1 MDSNGIRN
9 RDIIVVGLQPWD
21 TSIGSNCKDVALEF
35 SRQNRV
41 LYVNYPL
48 DRITLLRN
56 RKDPK
61 VRKRLN
67 VIHGREKGLVPV
79 KENMWNLYP
88 DRIAESINW
97 IKNERVFTFLNK
109 INNKRLAGSILKA
122 VRELGFKDIILFDD
136 NDIIR
141 TFYLKELLKPS
152 VSIYYYRDYIL
163 GVDYWKTHG
172 TRLEPLLIAKSDL
185 CLTNSIYFADHCR
198 QYNPHSYFIGQGCDL
213 TLFVNKSDTPVPADI
228 AHLTYPLIGYVGAL
242 ESLRLGLDILEH
254 IALQHPE
261 WNIVLVGPEDN
272 EFRASRLHQ
281 VKNIHFLG
289 AKKPEEL
296 PAYINAFDVCLN
308 PQIINNVTI
317 GNYPRK
323 IDEYLAMGKPV
334 VATATELMLSVF
346 AEHTYLGVTK
356 EDYVTLIEK
365 ALREDNPQLQ
375 QERVRYAQSH
385 SWENHVNEIYNAI
398 LKVCGTGDRRP
409 V

>member
-1 MDSNGIRN
+1 MSSNEIRN

-35 SRQNRV
+35 SRHNRV

-67 VIHGREKGLVPV
+67 VIHGKENGLVQI
-79 KENMWNLYP
+79 KDNMWNLYP
-88 DRIAESINW
+88 DRIVESINW
-97 IKNERVFTFLNK
+97 IKSERIFTYLNK
-109 INNKRLAGSILKA
+109 INNRRLARSILKA
-122 VRELGFKDIILFDD
+122 VNTLGFSNYILFDD

-141 TFYLKELLKPS
+141 TFYLKELLKPA

-172 TRLEPLLIAKSDL
+172 PRLEPQLITKSDL
-185 CLTNSIYFADHCR
+185 CLTNSLYFADHCR

-213 TLFVNKSDTPVPADI
+213 SLFLDKSDLPKPADMV
-228 AHLTYPLIGYVGAL
+228 ALSGPVIGYVGAL

-254 IALQHPE
+254 IAVQHPD
-261 WNIVLVGPEDN
+261 WNVVLVGPEDN
-272 EFRASRLHQ
+272 EFRASHLHQ

-289 AKKPEEL
+289 AKKPEDL

-334 VATATELMLSVF
+334 VATATQLMLSVF

-356 EDYVTLIEK
+356 EDYVRLIEI
-365 ALREDNPQLQ
+365 ALKEDSPQLQ
-375 QERVRYAQSH
+375 QERIRYAQTH
-385 SWENHVNEIYNAI
+385 SWENHVEEIYKAI
-398 LKVCGTGDRRP
+398 LKVSEAKGL
-409 V
+409 